1 MIATL
6 LHLKSRTFRCGLDGR
21 EGLGDARD
29 VQRLQRNAL
38 GAKAASGTAY
48 LRCARRST
56 PCQVTAVGRLEWL
69 GVAAQRQKRAL
80 FALPFDGTARSI
92 VCVDTLVMT
101 ERWDASVSSE
111 LSIRNAQAA
120 LRTLIFPQSLPATM

>member
-1 MIATL
+1 MPAAAHRVRSL
-6 LHLKSRTFRCGLDGR
+6 LWDGSNR
-21 EGLGDARD
+21 SA
-29 VQRLQRNAL
+29 LQP
-38 GAKAASGTAY
+38 SG
-48 LRCARRST
+48 RS
-56 PCQVTAVGRLEWL
+56 AHYS
-69 GVAAQRQKRAL
+69 

-101 ERWDASVSSE
+101 ERWDASVSGE

>member
-1 MIATL
+1 MHVT
-6 LHLKSRTFRCGLDGR
+6 
-21 EGLGDARD
+21 
-29 VQRLQRNAL
+29 QRLLAAWGISGVPAAAHRVRSLLWDGSNGSAL
-38 GAKAASGTAY
+38 QP
-48 LRCARRST
+48 L
-56 PCQVTAVGRLEWL
+56 
-69 GVAAQRQKRAL
+69 QRQKLFAL

-92 VCVDTLVMT
+92 VCVDTLDMT